1 MARCSIL
8 SYFSKKILLLYPLQP
23 PKCARPRRPTSSSE
37 ADCRGSSSC
46 VVGGTRSG
54 SRTVQCVQCSYHHD
68 GVQYRPLVV
77 PGGAACCAAAACLL
91 LAAPSYHHHRG
102 LARCWRAG
110 GLLLVV
116 VARAC
121 FAPPPRRSAPGPA
134 PSSRAPPPC
143 LVQYHVPLAVPLL
156 QYHLFSTPHQYNTIA
171 MQYIV
176 L

>member
-91 LAAPSYHHHRG
+91 LLATTTTAA
-102 LARCWRAG
+102 WRAAG
-110 GLLLVV
+110 GRGGCCWSWWRAPASLLLLV
-116 VARAC
+116 
-121 FAPPPRRSAPGPA
+121 APPPGP
-134 PSSRAPPPC
+134 PHPRA
-143 LVQYHVPLAVPLL
+143 LL
-156 QYHLFSTPHQYNTIA
+156 RPA
-171 MQYIV
+171 
-176 L
+176 

>member
-91 LAAPSYHHHRG
+91 LLLLATTTTAA
-102 LARCWRAG
+102 WRAAG
-110 GLLLVV
+110 GRGGCCWSWWRAPASLLLLV
-116 VARAC
+116 
-121 FAPPPRRSAPGPA
+121 APPPGP
-134 PSSRAPPPC
+134 PHPRA
-143 LVQYHVPLAVPLL
+143 LL
-156 QYHLFSTPHQYNTIA
+156 RPA
-171 MQYIV
+171 
-176 L
+176 